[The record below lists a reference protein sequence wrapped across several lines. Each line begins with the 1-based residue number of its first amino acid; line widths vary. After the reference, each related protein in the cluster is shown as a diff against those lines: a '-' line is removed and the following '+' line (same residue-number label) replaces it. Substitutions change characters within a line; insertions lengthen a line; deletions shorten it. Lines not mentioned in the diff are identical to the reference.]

1 MELLAFLEDTLRTC
15 SLLQPGQ
22 KVLVAFSGGADS
34 TALMHLFSRLRE
46 SWSLEIAAAH
56 LNHALR
62 GEQSDAD
69 ESHCRQVCSAWHVP
83 FFSRKAEVAQEA
95 KQRRLSIEVAARQVR
110 YAFLEEVADAIEAD
124 VIALGHTRD
133 DQVETVLLN
142 LTRGTGA
149 AGLAGMPLRR
159 GRFIRPLLPVSRS
172 QVRAYCALHGLS
184 FVEDA
189 SNMDARY
196 SRNRIRHQVLPELR
210 LINPRADEAIERLAL
225 VMRDE
230 EDWWRTYL
238 QALEPQFTLGRT
250 QHEWQLSLEWLT
262 QQPEA
267 IQRRVIRYA
276 LQNLSP
282 EGWEAKFEQVET
294 LREAIRTGGR
304 AGVTLHGGRLNAS
317 VGQRALRVW
326 VKQDNTPLTYE
337 IVMQIPGE
345 TPVPEAGVTLYA
357 EYSPL
362 PDAQSWRQDNWEVWC
377 DTSRICGQVTVR
389 NWRRGDRVQPLG
401 LSGHRKLS
409 DIFIDRKV
417 PLSLRQRIPV
427 VCDAEGIIWIV
438 GICLAHRVRCTSETR
453 QALHLWVQPPGGW

>member
-1 MELLAFLEDTLRTC
+1 MGLLPLFEDTLRTH

-34 TALMHLFSRLRE
+34 TALLHLFSRLRE

-83 FFSRKAEVAQEA
+83 FFSRKVEVGQEA
-95 KQRRLSIEVAARQVR
+95 RQRRLSIEVAAREVR
-110 YAFLEEVADAIEAD
+110 YAFLEEVADAIEAN

-133 DQVETVLLN
+133 DQAETVLLN
-142 LTRGTGA
+142 LTRGAGT
-149 AGLAGMPLRR
+149 AGLAGMPIRR
-159 GRFIRPLLPVSRS
+159 GRFIRPLLHISRL
-172 QVRAYCALHGLS
+172 QVQAYCSLHGLS

-189 SNMDARY
+189 SNRDARY
-196 SRNRIRHQVLPELR
+196 SRNRIRHHVLPELR

-238 QALEPQFTLGRT
+238 QSLEPQFTLCRT
-250 QHEWQLSLEWLT
+250 QDEWQLSLEWLA

-276 LQNLSP
+276 VQNLSP
-282 EGWEAKFEQVET
+282 EGWEAEFEQVEK
-294 LREAIRTGGR
+294 LREAIRTGRR
-304 AGVTLHGGRLNAS
+304 AGVTVHGGRLHAS

-326 VKQDNTPLTYE
+326 VKHESAPLAYE
-337 IVMQIPGE
+337 IVVQIPGE
-345 TPVPEAGVTLYA
+345 TPVPGAGVTLFA

-362 PDAQSWRQDNWEVWC
+362 PAAHSWRQDNWEVWC
-377 DTSRICGQVTVR
+377 DASRISGQLKVR

-417 PLSLRQRIPV
+417 PLSLRGRIPV

-453 QALHLWVQPPGGW
+453 QALHLWVRPQGGW

>member
-1 MELLAFLEDTLRTC
+1 MELLPLFEDTLRTR

-34 TALMHLFSRLRE
+34 TALLHLFSRLRE

-62 GEQSDAD
+62 GEQSNAD
-69 ESHCRQVCSAWHVP
+69 ESHCRQVCSAWHIP
-83 FFSRKAEVAQEA
+83 FFSRKVEVEQEA
-95 KQRRLSIEVAARQVR
+95 RQRRLSIEVAAREVR
-110 YAFLEEVADAIEAD
+110 YAFLEETADAIEAH

-133 DQVETVLLN
+133 DQIETVLLN
-142 LTRGTGA
+142 LTRGTGT
-149 AGLAGMPLRR
+149 AGLAGMPVHR
-159 GRFIRPLLPVSRS
+159 GRFIRPLLPISRV
-172 QVRAYCALHGLS
+172 QVRAYCALHALS

-196 SRNRIRHQVLPELR
+196 SRNRIRHHVLPELR
-210 LINPRADEAIERLAL
+210 LINPRADEAFERLAQ

-230 EDWWRTYL
+230 EEWWRTYL
-238 QALEPQFTLGRT
+238 QSLEPQFTLCRT
-250 QHEWQLSLEWLT
+250 QDEWQLSLEWLT

-276 LQNLSP
+276 VQNLSP
-282 EGWEAKFEQVET
+282 EGREAEFEQVEK
-294 LREAIRTGGR
+294 LREAIRTGRR
-304 AGVTLHGGRLNAS
+304 AGVTVYGGRLHAS

-326 VKQDNTPLTYE
+326 VKHESAPIAYE
-337 IVMQIPGE
+337 IVVQLPGE
-345 TPVPEAGVTLYA
+345 TAVPEAGVTLFA

-362 PDAQSWRQDNWEVWC
+362 PDAHSWRQDNWEVWC
-377 DTSRICGQVTVR
+377 DASRISGQLRVR

-417 PLSLRQRIPV
+417 PLSVRQRIPV
-427 VCDAEGIIWIV
+427 VCDEEGIIWIV
-438 GICLAHRVRCTSETR
+438 GICLAHRVRCTSQTG
-453 QALHLWVQPPGGW
+453 QALHLWVQPRGGW

>member
-1 MELLAFLEDTLRTC
+1 MELLPLFEDTLRSR

-34 TALMHLFSRLRE
+34 TALLHLFSRLRE

-62 GEQSDAD
+62 GEQSNAD
-69 ESHCRQVCSAWHVP
+69 ESHCRQVCSAWHIP
-83 FFSRKAEVAQEA
+83 FFSRKVEVEQEA
-95 KQRRLSIEVAARQVR
+95 RQRRLSIEVAAREVR
-110 YAFLEEVADAIEAD
+110 YAFLEETADAIEAH

-142 LTRGTGA
+142 LTRGAGT
-149 AGLAGMPLRR
+149 AGLAGMPIHR
-159 GRFIRPLLPVSRS
+159 GRFIRPLLPISRV
-172 QVRAYCALHGLS
+172 QVRAYCALHALS

-196 SRNRIRHQVLPELR
+196 SRNRIRHHVLPELR
-210 LINPRADEAIERLAL
+210 LINPRADEAIERLAQ

-230 EDWWRTYL
+230 EEWWRTYL
-238 QALEPQFTLGRT
+238 QSLEPQFTLCRT
-250 QHEWQLSLEWLT
+250 QDEWQLSLEWLAR
-262 QQPEA
+262 QPEA

-276 LQNLSP
+276 VQNLSP
-282 EGWEAKFEQVET
+282 EGREAEFEQVEK
-294 LREAIRTGGR
+294 LREAIRTGRR
-304 AGVTLHGGRLNAS
+304 AGVTVHGGRLHAS

-326 VKQDNTPLTYE
+326 VKHESAPLAYE
-337 IVMQIPGE
+337 IVVQVPGE
-345 TPVPEAGVTLYA
+345 TAVPEAGVTLFA

-362 PDAQSWRQDNWEVWC
+362 PDAHSWRQDNWEVWC
-377 DTSRICGQVTVR
+377 DASRISGQLRVR

-417 PLSLRQRIPV
+417 PLSVRQRIPV
-427 VCDAEGIIWIV
+427 VCDEEGIIWIV
-438 GICLAHRVRCTSETR
+438 GICLAHRVRCTSQTG
-453 QALHLWVQPPGGW
+453 QALHLWVQPRGGW